1 MYRKTFMAVALVA
14 AFTTGPSRAAGQAP
28 QAQQAQHGA
37 HADDGNLVQAVR
49 EATRPFHDVAAATA
63 AGYGRFLGCVS
74 GPQEGAMGVHYVN
87 GPLVQDG
94 LIDASRPE
102 ALMYESRNGRLRLLG
117 VEYIVMAEAWH
128 ATHTEPPTLG
138 GQVFHYNGS
147 PNRYA
152 LPAFY
157 ELHVWAWRDNPGGT
171 FADWN
176 TRVTCS
182 GEEGS

>member
-1 MYRKTFMAVALVA
+1 MAVIA
-14 AFTTGPSRAAGQAP
+14 AAMSATGSTGL
-28 QAQQAQHGA
+28 AQQGHLGG
-37 HADDGNLVQAVR
+37 HTDDSSLVQIVR
-49 EATRPFHDVAAATA
+49 EATRPFQDVDNAIG

-87 GPLVQDG
+87 GGLVQDG
-94 LIDASRPE
+94 QLDANRPE

-128 ATHTEPPTLG
+128 KTHTEPPTLG
-138 GQVFHYNGS
+138 GQVFHFNSS

-157 ELHVWAWRDNPGGT
+157 ELHVWAWRDNPSGA

-176 TRVTCS
+176 PRVDCS
-182 GEEGS
+182 GQEED

>member
-1 MYRKTFMAVALVA
+1 MHRKLLTGLTMTAVLAMASTRADGQ
-14 AFTTGPSRAAGQAP
+14 GPHA
-28 QAQQAQHGA
+28 A
-37 HADDGNLVQAVR
+37 HAADESLVQIVR
-49 EATRPFHDVAAATA
+49 DATRSFQEVSNATA
-63 AGYGRFLGCVS
+63 AGYARFLGCVS

-87 GPLVQDG
+87 GTLVQDG
-94 LIDASRPE
+94 QLDPNRPE
-102 ALMYESRNGRLRLLG
+102 ALMYELRNGRLRLLG

-128 ATHTEPPTLG
+128 ATHTEPPVLG

-157 ELHVWAWRDNPGGT
+157 ELHVWAWRDNPAGT

-176 TRVTCS
+176 TRVSCT

>member
-1 MYRKTFMAVALVA
+1 MDRNLIGLTMAVVLTMAPAGVA
-14 AFTTGPSRAAGQAP
+14 AQK
-28 QAQQAQHGA
+28 QHVG
-37 HADDGNLVQAVR
+37 HSDDGNLVQVVR
-49 EATRPFHDVAAATA
+49 DATRPFLDVGGATA

-87 GPLVQDG
+87 GALVQDG
-94 LIDASRPE
+94 QLDASRPE

-138 GQVFHYNGS
+138 GQVFHYVGS

-157 ELHVWAWRDNPGGT
+157 ELHVWAWRDNPAGA

-176 TRVTCS
+176 VRVACS
-182 GEEGS
+182 GDEGQ

>member
-1 MYRKTFMAVALVA
+1 MHRKPLIRMALIAAVAAGTAHVA
-14 AFTTGPSRAAGQAP
+14 V
-28 QAQQAQHGA
+28 QAQHANHGGGTSDA
-37 HADDGNLVQAVR
+37 NLVQVVR
-49 EATRPFHDVAAATA
+49 NATQTFHDVANATA

-74 GPQEGAMGVHYVN
+74 GPQSGAMGVHYVN
-87 GPLVQDG
+87 GTLVGDG
-94 LIDASRPE
+94 QIDANRPE
-102 ALMYESRNGRLRLLG
+102 ALMYEQKNGRLRLLG
-117 VEYIVMAEAWH
+117 VEYIVMAADWH

-176 TRVTCS
+176 KRVACT
-182 GEEGS
+182 GDEGN

>member
-1 MYRKTFMAVALVA
+1 MQRKTVIGLGVALLMASAMLASPV
-14 AFTTGPSRAAGQAP
+14 AGQEK
-28 QAQQAQHGA
+28 
-37 HADDGNLVQAVR
+37 HAGHSDGSNLVQAVR
-49 EATRPFHDVAAATA
+49 DATRPFHDVSAATA
-63 AGYGRFLGCVS
+63 AGYGPFLGCVS

-87 GPLVQDG
+87 GALVQDG
-94 LIDASRPE
+94 QIDAARPE

-128 ATHTEPPTLG
+128 ATHSEPPTLG

-147 PNRYA
+147 PNRYG

-157 ELHVWAWRDNPGGT
+157 ELHVWAWRDNPGGD

-176 TRVTCS
+176 TRVSCS
-182 GEEGS
+182 GNDR

>member
-1 MYRKTFMAVALVA
+1 MHRNTLARVAMVA
-14 AFTTGPSRAAGQAP
+14 GLALASAPVAGQ
-28 QAQQAQHGA
+28 QHQGA
-37 HADDGNLVQAVR
+37 HTNEDSLVHIVR
-49 EATRPFHDVAAATA
+49 DATRPFQDVSNAVT
-63 AGYGRFLGCVS
+63 AGYGKFLGCVS

-87 GPLVQDG
+87 GAFVQDG
-94 LIDASRPE
+94 QIDAMKPE

-128 ATHTEPPTLG
+128 ATHTEPPVLG

-157 ELHVWAWRDNPGGT
+157 ELHVWAWRDNPAGT
-171 FADWN
+171 FSDWN
-176 TRVTCS
+176 ARVVCS
-182 GEEGS
+182 GDEGQN

>member
-1 MYRKTFMAVALVA
+1 MDRKLLMTLAMGAVLAMGS
-14 AFTTGPSRAAGQAP
+14 TRAAGQGHHA
-28 QAQQAQHGA
+28 A
-37 HADDGNLVQAVR
+37 HAGDGNLVQVVR
-49 EATRPFHDVAAATA
+49 DATRAFQDADNAAA
-63 AGYGRFLGCVS
+63 AGYARFLGCVS

-94 LIDASRPE
+94 QLDANRPE

-117 VEYIVMAEAWH
+117 VEYIVMADAWH

-138 GQVFHYNGS
+138 GQVFHYVSS

-157 ELHVWAWRDNPGGT
+157 ELHVWAWRDNPAGA

-176 TRVTCS
+176 ARVACS
-182 GEEGS
+182 GDEGN

>member
-1 MYRKTFMAVALVA
+1 MFRKPLISLVMMAAVAAGSAHVA
-14 AFTTGPSRAAGQAP
+14 AEPQHAGHTA
-28 QAQQAQHGA
+28 GS
-37 HADDGNLVQAVR
+37 ADANLVQVVR
-49 EATRPFHDVAAATA
+49 TVTQPFHDVGNATA

-74 GPQEGAMGVHYVN
+74 GPQSGAMGVHYVN
-87 GPLVQDG
+87 GTLVGDG
-94 LIDASRPE
+94 EIDVNRPE
-102 ALMYESRNGRLRLLG
+102 ALMYEQKNGKLRLLG
-117 VEYIVMAEAWH
+117 VEYIVMAADWH
-128 ATHTEPPTLG
+128 AKHTEPPTLG

-176 TRVTCS
+176 ERVSCT
-182 GEEGS
+182 GDEGI

>member
-1 MYRKTFMAVALVA
+1 MHRNYMMIGVAMAAALATAPVRVVAQPHKEHPA
-14 AFTTGPSRAAGQAP
+14 
-28 QAQQAQHGA
+28 
-37 HADDGNLVQAVR
+37 DGNLVQAVR
-49 EATRPFHDVAAATA
+49 EATRSFQDVTAAEA

-87 GPLVQDG
+87 GTLVGDG
-94 LIDASRPE
+94 QLDANKPE

-176 TRVTCS
+176 TRVACS
-182 GEEGS
+182 GDE

>member
-1 MYRKTFMAVALVA
+1 
-14 AFTTGPSRAAGQAP
+14 
-28 QAQQAQHGA
+28 
-37 HADDGNLVQAVR
+37 
-49 EATRPFHDVAAATA
+49 
-63 AGYGRFLGCVS
+63 
-74 GPQEGAMGVHYVN
+74 MGVHYVN

-94 LIDASRPE
+94 QLDANRPE
-102 ALMYESRNGRLRLLG
+102 ALMYESRDGRLRLLG

-138 GQVFHYNGS
+138 GQVFHYVGS

-157 ELHVWAWRDNPGGT
+157 ELHVWAWRDNPSGM

-176 TRVTCS
+176 ARVTCG
-182 GEEGS
+182 GEAH

>member
-1 MYRKTFMAVALVA
+1 MVIA
-14 AFTTGPSRAAGQAP
+14 AAWAFVPATVAGQ
-28 QAQQAQHGA
+28 QHA
-37 HADDGNLVQAVR
+37 HSSDNNLVQTVR
-49 EATRPFHDVAAATA
+49 DVTRPFHDVNTAIA

-87 GPLVQDG
+87 GSLVSDG
-94 LIDASRPE
+94 QVDASKPE

-128 ATHTEPPTLG
+128 ATHSEPPTLG
-138 GQVFHYNGS
+138 GQVFHFNGS

-176 TRVTCS
+176 IRVACS
-182 GEEGS
+182 GDEGP

>member
-1 MYRKTFMAVALVA
+1 MDRKLLMTLAMGAVLAMGS
-14 AFTTGPSRAAGQAP
+14 TRAAEQGQHA
-28 QAQQAQHGA
+28 A
-37 HADDGNLVQAVR
+37 HADDGNLVQVVR
-49 EATRPFHDVAAATA
+49 DATRAFQDADNAVA
-63 AGYGRFLGCVS
+63 AGYARFLGCVS

-94 LIDASRPE
+94 QLDANRPE

-117 VEYIVMAEAWH
+117 VEYIVMADAWH

-138 GQVFHYNGS
+138 GQVFHYVSS

-157 ELHVWAWRDNPGGT
+157 ELHVWAWRDNPAGA

-176 TRVTCS
+176 ARVACS
-182 GEEGS
+182 GDEGN

>member
-1 MYRKTFMAVALVA
+1 MRYKSLMGLLIGAAVASGS
-14 AFTTGPSRAAGQAP
+14 GPVR
-28 QAQQAQHGA
+28 AQQAATQHAA
-37 HADDGNLVQAVR
+37 HSDDSNLVQVVR
-49 EATRPFHDVAAATA
+49 DVTRSFHDVSNATT
-63 AGYGRFLGCVS
+63 AGYGPFLGCVS

-87 GPLVQDG
+87 GPLVEDG
-94 LIDASRPE
+94 QIDAAKPE
-102 ALMYESRNGRLRLLG
+102 ALMYEMKNGRLRLLG
-117 VEYIVMAEAWH
+117 VEYIVMASAWH
-128 ATHTEPPTLG
+128 ATHKEPPTLG
-138 GQVFHYNGS
+138 GQVFHYNAS

-182 GEEGS
+182 GDEGK

>member
-1 MYRKTFMAVALVA
+1 MDRKLRMGFAIAAVL
-14 AFTTGPSRAAGQAP
+14 AAGSTRVP
-28 QAQQAQHGA
+28 AQEQHKA
-37 HADDGNLVQAVR
+37 HSDDANLVQVVR
-49 EATRPFHDVAAATA
+49 DATRSFQDVGNATA
-63 AGYGRFLGCVS
+63 AGYARFLGCVS

-94 LIDASRPE
+94 QLDANRPE

-117 VEYIVMAEAWH
+117 VEYIVMAEAWNAAH
-128 ATHTEPPTLG
+128 PEPPTLG
-138 GQVFHYNGS
+138 GQVFHYVGS

-157 ELHVWAWRDNPGGT
+157 ELHVWAWRDNPSGT

-176 TRVTCS
+176 PRVVCS
-182 GEEGS
+182 GDEGN